1 MLAIPNALF
10 FVLISIFFVV
20 GIKTGGNFRLALRG
34 ESPKALAAA
43 PERLVDIFERSV
55 EMYRARAV
63 LVNDNAITIA
73 YARPNKTK
81 GKARF
86 DMDRAFYRVYEGD
99 TGVLVIIDQGV
110 GKPPFYKFINDREIP
125 SIDDVLEIGTGDEL
139 TDEIFRSL
147 RESRLNE
154 RS

>member
-1 MLAIPNALF
+1 MIAIPNALF

-20 GIKTGGNFRLALRG
+20 GIKTGGKFMLSLRG

-73 YARPNKTK
+73 CISGFSHVGSAVRTKTS
-81 GKARF
+81 GGA
-86 DMDRAFYRVYEGD
+86 
-99 TGVLVIIDQGV
+99 T
-110 GKPPFYKFINDREIP
+110 
-125 SIDDVLEIGTGDEL
+125 
-139 TDEIFRSL
+139 
-147 RESRLNE
+147 
-154 RS
+154 